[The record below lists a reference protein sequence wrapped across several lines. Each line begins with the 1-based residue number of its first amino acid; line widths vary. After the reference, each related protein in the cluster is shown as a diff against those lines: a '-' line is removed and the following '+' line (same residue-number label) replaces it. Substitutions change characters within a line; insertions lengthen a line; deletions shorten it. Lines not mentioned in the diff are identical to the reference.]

1 LNSTPV
7 TRCAAAT
14 SWVTDGTASVNQA
27 AWSVEKIRKWSDCD
41 GHPATVFTRDELLD
55 NVMLY
60 GLPEAG
66 AFSARLYW

>member
-1 LNSTPV
+1 
-7 TRCAAAT
+7 
-14 SWVTDGTASVNQA
+14 VTDGTASVNQA